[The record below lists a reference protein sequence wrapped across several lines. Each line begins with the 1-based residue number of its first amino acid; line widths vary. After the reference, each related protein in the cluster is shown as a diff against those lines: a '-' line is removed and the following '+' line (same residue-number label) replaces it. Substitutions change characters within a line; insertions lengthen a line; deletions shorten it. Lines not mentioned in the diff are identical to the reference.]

1 MYGKNP
7 LDPARTQADAIVAAA
22 RAAAHTLEQLA
33 ILLDSHADAEPP
45 GPGSLEE
52 RWEALREENRQLREA
67 LDSRS
72 SIERAKGLLMG
83 RYGCTEEEAF
93 TLLVNAARHQQRKAR
108 LIANDLLVGV
118 HLPEIEQAMDL
129 HPVYQSRVAPRAE
142 RM

>member
-1 MYGKNP
+1 VYGKDPLNP
-7 LDPARTQADAIVAAA
+7 AGWQADAFVAAA
-22 RAAAHTLEQLA
+22 RAAAYTLEQLA
-33 ILLDSHADAEPP
+33 ILLDSRAGSQSPEPDDHA
-45 GPGSLEE
+45 E

-83 RYGCTEEEAF
+83 RYGYTEQQAF
-93 TLLVNAARHQQRKAR
+93 ALLVSAARHQQRKAR

-118 HLPEIEQAMDL
+118 HLPEIEQAVHL
-129 HPVYQSRVAPRAE
+129 KPEHQAQGAPQTE